1 MYLKTKMKKSIGVKI
16 FLSGIVLGISLAG
29 AADTLPARKSAKATT
44 PKPVPS
50 KTKAAGQQPQQQG
63 MSVSRDTDG
72 GGGLQSGKLNPA
84 EPSAARQ
91 LIGAEP
97 QAVQLPNGMF
107 MVPASSEH
115 MSSSIV
121 TRNADGSVNRDCVE
135 GVAKAEAIVKKAG
148 QRQTAKQ
155 GGSK

>member
-1 MYLKTKMKKSIGVKI
+1 MYQKTKIEKSTGVKI
-16 FLSGIVLGISLAG
+16 FLGGIVLGISLAS
-29 AADTLPARKSAKATT
+29 AADSLPAKKS
-44 PKPVPS
+44 
-50 KTKAAGQQPQQQG
+50 TKAATPTAASKAKTAHQQPQQQG
-63 MSVSRDTDG
+63 MTVSRETDS

-84 EPSAARQ
+84 EPAAATQ
-91 LIGAEP
+91 LIGSEP

-121 TRNADGSVNRDCVE
+121 TRNADGSLNRDCVD
-135 GVAKAEAIVKKAG
+135 GVAKAEAIVKNAG
-148 QRQTAKQ
+148 QIQTARK